1 MIYAFYDCELDEQ
14 RYELRRAGIACR
26 IEPKVFELLLY
37 LVRHHDQFVSREEL
51 IEALWPKV
59 VVGEA
64 VLTQCIA
71 KARKA
76 VADDGEKQQVI
87 KTQHGRGYRF
97 VAPICELEQHP
108 QTLIPASTRPSGA
121 QASAGFTVIAR
132 MLRLPELGFCT
143 WSREFIPNKA
153 ALAGRVGIVLIL
165 GMTMMASVVSLSTSE
180 PVPQSRFATLE
191 RRINEH
197 KSERVYHRE
206 WMLSRSNLDA
216 SSYGIRAWDYYER
229 FTPEANTQ
237 ARRLFKH
244 AIARD
249 PQYAAAYVG
258 IGWTYVTEWSSLWTH
273 DPHSLD
279 KAWAFAQKGL
289 AVNDTFAHAYILQA
303 YVYLL
308 QRRYERAL
316 TASKTAV
323 ALDPTCADCYAALAE
338 VFSFTGQPRRAIDL
352 VEQARALD
360 PSSAATYAAILGR
373 AYYLIGQ
380 ADLAVEALRR
390 AVTRHPHAVTPRLT
404 LALAYS
410 EVGCTKKAQAEIAAS
425 LRLHPHLTLQTVRER
440 VPHQNSRQAE
450 YLLAALQKV
459 GMH

>member
-1 MIYAFYDCELDEQ
+1 MIYAFHDCALDEQ
-14 RYELRRAGIACR
+14 RYELRRCGVACKL
-26 IEPKVFELLLY
+26 EPKVFELLLY
-37 LVRHHDQFVSREEL
+37 LVKHHDHFVSREEL
-51 IEALWPKV
+51 IEALWPDV

-97 VAPICELEQHP
+97 VAPISKHEQ
-108 QTLIPASTRPSGA
+108 QA
-121 QASAGFTVIAR
+121 QDIIKT
-132 MLRLPELGFCT
+132 LPESVGFAFLSRMFRFPELKFFT
-143 WSREFIPNKA
+143 WGRQ
-153 ALAGRVGIVLIL
+153 LAYGRSAVAGLFGLFLIL
-165 GMTMMASVVSLSTSE
+165 GTITMMRVVSLSS
-180 PVPQSRFATLE
+180 PVSAKQNRFATID
-191 RRINEH
+191 RRISEH
-197 KSERVYHRE
+197 RSERTHHRE
-206 WMLSRSNLDA
+206 WRLSRNNPDA

-229 FTPEANTQ
+229 FIPETNTQ
-237 ARRLFKH
+237 ARRLFKQ

-258 IGWTYVTEWSSLWTH
+258 VGWTYLTEWSSLWTY

-289 AVNDTFAHAYILQA
+289 AANNTFAHAYILQA

-308 QRRYERAL
+308 QRRYEHAL

-323 ALDPTCADCYAALAE
+323 ALDPTCADCYATLAD
-338 VFSFTGQPRRAIDL
+338 VLTFTGQPRRAIDL
-352 VEQARALD
+352 VGQARALD
-360 PSSAATYAAILGR
+360 PSSSATYAAILGR

-380 ADLAVEALRR
+380 ADLAVETLRR
-390 AVTRHPHAVTPRLT
+390 AVTRNPNALTPRLT

-410 EVGCTKKAQAEIAAS
+410 EVGCGLMNEEETREAGRRKERHPICSAGAS
-425 LRLHPHLTLQTVRER
+425 KEGLVSEQRW
-440 VPHQNSRQAE
+440 S
-450 YLLAALQKV
+450 
-459 GMH
+459 